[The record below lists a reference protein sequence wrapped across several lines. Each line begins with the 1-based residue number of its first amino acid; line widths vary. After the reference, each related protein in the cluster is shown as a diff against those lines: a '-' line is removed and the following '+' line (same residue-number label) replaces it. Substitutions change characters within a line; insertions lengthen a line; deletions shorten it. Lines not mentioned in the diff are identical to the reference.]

1 MSASCGGKMVAA
13 MCVAMLSCAP
23 SLTPARAQTETPKS
37 PTSTVIVEVLDTES
51 GDPISQARLTLQFD
65 EATPRRKTLGVPK
78 RLSYSAKTNAQGR
91 YRFTNIYKGKIHLI
105 VTADR
110 HQSFGKDYDLTE
122 DSQLVQVKLK
132 KPQPLL

>member
-1 MSASCGGKMVAA
+1 MVRCYCGRTVAA
-13 MCVAMLSCAP
+13 SAALLLAA
-23 SLTPARAQTETPKS
+23 SLADRARAQTAETKS
-37 PTSTVIVEVLDTES
+37 PTSTVTVEVLDSES

-110 HQSFGKDYDLTE
+110 HQSFGKDYDLAE
-122 DSQLVQVKLK
+122 DNQLIQVKLK